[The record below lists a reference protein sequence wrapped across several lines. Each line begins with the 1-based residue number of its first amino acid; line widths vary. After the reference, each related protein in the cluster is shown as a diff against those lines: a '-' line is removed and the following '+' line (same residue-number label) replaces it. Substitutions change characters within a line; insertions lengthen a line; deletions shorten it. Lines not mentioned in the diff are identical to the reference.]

1 MKPPNLMCR
10 LFLSRLVFAV
20 LLATASAS
28 ALAAADDPVALLRAE
43 IDEVLG
49 VAYSSQNPDT
59 IAERIRPLLEKDF
72 SAELVTRQAI
82 GPGWRQFTPSEQK
95 KVVDLFGR
103 LMLRIY
109 SNRVVG
115 TQRPRSITY
124 ATAQT
129 LAADRVEIPSR
140 VVPQNAGQPFSV
152 NYRLIK
158 LAAGWRI
165 YDVLVEGV
173 SFVANYRAQFDEL
186 VLKGGA
192 SAVIQSIESKLA
204 APTTPRS

>member
-1 MKPPNLMCR
+1 MKPPTMTFRFL
-10 LFLSRLVFAV
+10 LSRLVFAV
-20 LLATASAS
+20 LVATTP
-28 ALAAADDPVALLRAE
+28 ALAAADDPAAILKTE
-43 IDEVLG
+43 IDEVLA
-49 VAYSSQNPDT
+49 VAYSSQNPDA
-59 IAERIRPLLEKDF
+59 IADRVRPMLEKDF

-82 GPGWRQFTPSEQK
+82 GPGWRQFSPSDQA
-95 KVVDLFGR
+95 KVVDLFSR

-124 ATAQT
+124 GAPQT

-140 VVPQNAGQPFSV
+140 VVPQNGGQPFSV

-158 LAAGWRI
+158 LSGAWRI
-165 YDVLVEGV
+165 YDVLIEGV

-186 VLKGGA
+186 VQKGGA
-192 SAVIQSIESKLA
+192 PAVIQSIQSKLA
-204 APTTPRS
+204 SPAIPRS

>member
-1 MKPPNLMCR
+1 MFRFL
-10 LFLSRLVFAV
+10 LSRLVFAA
-20 LLATASAS
+20 LLASTS
-28 ALAAADDPVALLRAE
+28 ALAAADDPAAMLKTE
-43 IDEVLG
+43 IDEVLA

-59 IAERIRPLLEKDF
+59 IAERVRPMLEKDF

-82 GPGWRQFTPSEQK
+82 GPGWRQFSPSDQA
-95 KVVDLFGR
+95 KVVDLFSR

-124 ATAQT
+124 GATQT
-129 LAADRVEIPSR
+129 LSADRVEVPSR
-140 VVPQNAGQPFSV
+140 VVPQNGGQPFSV

-158 LAAGWRI
+158 TSGGWRI
-165 YDVLVEGV
+165 YDVLIEGV

-186 VLKGGA
+186 VQKGGA
-192 SAVIQSIESKLA
+192 PAVIQSIQSKLA
-204 APTTPRS
+204 SPTTPRS